1 MNETQ
6 EAITK
11 NIETVKEA
19 LQLENIQSTAID
31 PIFQQWAGFIGF
43 LPKII
48 TAVIALL
55 VGLIIGYILSKITA
69 SVLRRMGIDKL
80 GHSAGVNEMMSDRGL
95 KSTPSRLIGKVV
107 FWLVAFTAFIPA
119 TELLGIQ
126 ELVELTQTFVLFL
139 PKLIVAII
147 ILVLGLVIANFLRRS
162 IRSNKSRLGLTS
174 TKTAGGIVYG
184 LTAAVTVVVALG
196 QLELDTRLLHTVLI
210 TVIASICAAIALAVG
225 LGNRELAHNLVA
237 GFYARETFKT
247 GSRMTFGEY
256 TGTLLEVRAQ
266 NTILELDNSD
276 KISIP
281 NSHLFQHTIKS
292 STAGRSE

>member
-1 MNETQ
+1 MTDTKGE
-6 EAITK
+6 ITK
-11 NIETVKEA
+11 NLATVKEA

-48 TAVIALL
+48 TALIALL
-55 VGLIIGYILSKITA
+55 VGLVIGYILGKITA
-69 SVLRRMGIDKL
+69 SVLKRMGIDKL
-80 GHSAGVNEMMSDRGL
+80 GSSAGVNEMMSDRGL
-95 KSTPSRLIGKVV
+95 KSTPSKLIGKVV
-107 FWLVAFTAFIPA
+107 FWLVAFTAVIPA
-119 TELLGIQ
+119 TELLGIR

-139 PKLIVAII
+139 PKIIVAII

-162 IRSNKSRLGLTS
+162 IRSNKNRLGLTS
-174 TKTAGGIVYG
+174 TKTVGGIVYG

-237 GFYARETFKT
+237 GFYARETFKP
-247 GSRMTFGEY
+247 GSRITFGEY

-266 NTILELDNSD
+266 NTVLELDNNE

-281 NSHLFQHTIKS
+281 NSHLFQHTVKS
-292 STAGRSE
+292 SEG